1 MSEAV
6 SEIGVVTEQSPA
18 QQVAAPGAMARF
30 QAYRRRSRAQA
41 KARRMFVIEN
51 QTARSI
57 EIKPQDTAG
66 AAADILLLPP
76 FGARTLTAERF
87 PQYDLTRWKNLG
99 LVTSYVRKDS
109 GASRLLYLGA
119 AVFVVAILL
128 AVVNLTKDALTTPS
142 PNPRTVQDGIYLAF
156 YQFVPMV
163 PTFAW
168 GAFFI
173 AVGLLVAYVLRRL
186 GWLQQAGRA
195 VSLILVAISVIF
207 VAAVCPALTVVY
219 FGLEE
224 WMQNTPDLWLFPPA
238 TFGRMLQIVFVII
251 AALLPA
257 LLYFLFDR
265 QKVSA
270 VRKTFYRQIVML
282 DPSLYSSQEAE
293 EKYGHLI
300 NEVYGDK
307 SVGYYLVNVGL
318 PIALS
323 SILIAVGWLMIL
335 LPITP
340 DPTMG
345 LSGIFRMFE
354 PHVTPTSFGFLGAYF
369 FTLNMVFRRYVRS
382 DLTPKAYSQVTVRL
396 LTTTILVWAV
406 SALPMLA
413 PDSSGP
419 YSPVLLILAFCLGV
433 VPETGIKVL
442 QEFLRK
448 ALGKFNE
455 SLLEHDPLTELE
467 GVNLYDR
474 ARLSE
479 EGVDNVE
486 NLAHHNIIHLLVQTR
501 IPVSRVVDMFD
512 QAILYLHLRDMPPEA
527 QSALTSTESSTPPAD
542 ASVDTKSPS
551 TRDYLRSYGI
561 RTATDLLM
569 AWQAESESGQSAL
582 ETILRPRAPE
592 LADRLSIIVSTLQDD
607 DWMPQLRYW
616 RAQITQR
623 PLKPVTE
630 PLMFIQQEFEASQ
643 GQFGSVATAIA

>member
-6 SEIGVVTEQSPA
+6 SETSRVAEQGPA
-18 QQVAAPGAMARF
+18 QLNAAAGVLARLR
-30 QAYRRRSRAQA
+30 ARRRRSRAQA
-41 KARRMFVIEN
+41 EARRMFVVEN
-51 QTARSI
+51 LMARSI
-57 EIKPQDTAG
+57 EIAPKDTAS
-66 AAADILLLPP
+66 ATADVLLLPP
-76 FGARTLTAERF
+76 FGARTLTAQSF
-87 PQYDLTRWKNLG
+87 PQYDFARWTYLG
-99 LVTSYVRKDS
+99 LVTTYVRKES
-109 GASRLLYLGA
+109 GSGRLLYLGA
-119 AVFVVAILL
+119 AAFVMAILL
-128 AVVNLTKDALTTPS
+128 ALVNLQKDSFLVPS
-142 PNPRTVQDGIYLAF
+142 PSFRSLDRIYTAF
-156 YQFVPMV
+156 YHLLPLAA
-163 PTFAW
+163 PLAW
-168 GAFFI
+168 GAFI
-173 AVGLLVAYVLRRL
+173 VAIGLLVAYLLRRL

-207 VAAVCPALTVVY
+207 VAALCPALTVMY

-224 WMQNTPDLWLFPPA
+224 WSQNAPEYWLFPPA
-238 TFGRMLQIVFVII
+238 TFGRMLQVVFVII

-265 QKVSA
+265 QKVST

-282 DPSLYSSQEAE
+282 DPALYSSQEAE

-335 LPITP
+335 LPTEP

-406 SALPMLA
+406 SALPTLA
-413 PDSSGP
+413 PDSSGI

-455 SLLEHDPLTELE
+455 SLIERDPLTELE
-467 GVNLYDR
+467 GINLYDR

-486 NLAHHNIIHLLVQTR
+486 NLAHYNMIHLLVQTR
-501 IPVSRVVDMFD
+501 IPVSRLVDMFD
-512 QAILYLHLRDMPPEA
+512 QAILYLHLRDVPAEA
-527 QSALTSTESSTPPAD
+527 MSASAPAESAAQKVDSPAD
-542 ASVDTKSPS
+542 VAPPS
-551 TRDYLRSYGI
+551 LRDYLRSYGI
-561 RTATDLLM
+561 RTATDLLS
-569 AWQAESESGQSAL
+569 AWQTKSEAGESVL
-582 ETILRPRAPE
+582 ETILRSRTPE
-592 LADRLSIIVSTLQDD
+592 LADRLMVIVSALQDD

-616 RAQITQR
+616 RVQITQR
-623 PLKPVTE
+623 PPKAVTD
-630 PLMFIQQEFEASQ
+630 PLAFIKQEVEAAQ
-643 GQFGSVATAIA
+643 GQYGSVATTIA